1 MPSNL
6 ATAYVQILPT
16 TKGISGQLADE
27 LSGPAGSAGEAA
39 GKIAGGKFGI
49 GLKAGIA
56 ALGVGLAAVVKNA
69 VEEGGQLEQSIGGI
83 ETLFK
88 ESADTVRDYA
98 AVAYKTAGVG
108 ANEYMQQVTRFSA
121 SLLQSLGGDTAQAA
135 EVANMAIIDMA
146 DNANKMGTDIQ
157 SIQNAYQGFAK
168 QNYTMLDNLRIGY
181 GGTKKEME
189 RLLADAEKITG
200 IKYDISNLNDV
211 YQAIHVIQGELGITG
226 TTAQEAAST
235 IQGSFASMKA
245 AASNFLGAL
254 AMGDDMEKPMTE
266 LIDSIETF
274 LVGNLLPMVGR
285 IVSALPGV
293 IMTFIQEGLPRILD
307 QLKEWMTSALE
318 NSEDIGKA
326 IGKWVAQ
333 AIESLA
339 QLIADYG
346 PDLIELGLQ
355 IIAGIVVGLIEA
367 SPELVTALG
376 KALGQLLKAGLE
388 LVGDFVELGAQI
400 VGGIIQG
407 ITQKIGELFGAT
419 KDMLKGVID
428 SSKGYLGIESP
439 SRVFAD
445 EVGAMIGLGVAEGIE
460 STQKEVEK
468 SINGLGGAALVD
480 AQTLVSG
487 TAQLTAGPVDNFEQ
501 NEPTIDAILQMGS
514 AILARLNEMKLSV
527 ELDGVNVV
535 KGLAPYSS
543 QYSKDEGPS
552 FVV

>member
-1 MPSNL
+1 MASNL

-16 TKGISGQLADE
+16 TKGISGQLTEA
-27 LSGPAGSAGEAA
+27 LGGEAGKA
-39 GKIAGGKFGI
+39 GTTAGGFFSNNFGSVVKKAVIGLGI
-49 GLKAGIA
+49 GKLIKES
-56 ALGVGLAAVVKNA
+56 
-69 VEEGGQLEQSIGGI
+69 VEEGGALEQSIGGI

-168 QNYTMLDNLRIGY
+168 MNYTMLDNLRIGY

-285 IVSALPGV
+285 VVSALPGV

-355 IIAGIVVGLIEA
+355 IIAGIVVGLVEA
-367 SPELVTALG
+367 SPELITALG
-376 KALGQLLKAGLE
+376 KVLGQLLKAGLE

-514 AILARLNEMKLSV
+514 AILARLNEMNLSLT
-527 ELDGVNVV
+527 LDGVNVV